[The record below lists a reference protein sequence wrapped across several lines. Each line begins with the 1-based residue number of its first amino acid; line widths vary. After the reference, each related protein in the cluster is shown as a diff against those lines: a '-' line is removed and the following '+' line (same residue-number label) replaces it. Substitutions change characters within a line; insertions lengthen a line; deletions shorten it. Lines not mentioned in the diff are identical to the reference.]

1 MFSAPRVGGAEF
13 AHQLINTGKNTLK
26 YMAIS
31 SKSDVEIC
39 EYPDSG
45 KFLAKSDQ
53 GGSGHFRFVGKM
65 EDTREYFEG
74 EDGE

>member
-1 MFSAPRVGGAEF
+1 
-13 AHQLINTGKNTLK
+13 
-26 YMAIS
+26 MAIS